1 MAKTVRIGV
10 LNDMCDG
17 PPGVGDITPWLEREV
32 AAVQASGRL
41 DAEVEFV
48 HAYGHGLPTGSAE
61 AVERA
66 FMELAR
72 QQDIVMITGPAI
84 GDNAL
89 IATPLVE
96 RERIA
101 TINWAGAERARGE
114 YMFHLQVGSH
124 EDESL
129 VMARHM
135 RAIGATRL
143 GVVYDQ
149 SPIGTRHL
157 KYLED
162 EARIIGLEIC
172 ATEAISPLEEDASG
186 AVDRVLAARP
196 DGFVYLGLGLS
207 APAVAQPLAAKGW
220 QGPRIMNTAGIRGT
234 DPAFAPKIDQWIYVD
249 MYSDGNLT
257 LAAKSRELGTGPG
270 EALSVA
276 KGYDF
281 GRLVAEGL
289 ARSLEFTREGV
300 KTGLEQVKWLPA
312 AEGQEGTTLG
322 FGIQD
327 RGALHGRYL
336 VVRQWQ
342 SGKSVEQ

>member
-1 MAKTVRIGV
+1 MARTVRIGV
-10 LNDMCDG
+10 LNDMCYG
-17 PPGVGDITPWLEREV
+17 PPAIGDITPWLEREV
-32 AAVQASGRL
+32 AAFQASGRL

-48 HAYGHGLPTGSAE
+48 SAYGHGLPTVSAE

-72 QQDIVMITGPAI
+72 QDDIVMIAGPAI

-135 RAIGATRL
+135 LAMGARRL

-162 EARIIGLEIC
+162 EARIIGLRIA
-172 ATEAISPLEEDASG
+172 ATAAIS
-186 AVDRVLAARP
+186 
-196 DGFVYLGLGLS
+196 
-207 APAVAQPLAAKGW
+207 
-220 QGPRIMNTAGIRGT
+220 
-234 DPAFAPKIDQWIYVD
+234 
-249 MYSDGNLT
+249 
-257 LAAKSRELGTGPG
+257 
-270 EALSVA
+270 
-276 KGYDF
+276 
-281 GRLVAEGL
+281 
-289 ARSLEFTREGV
+289 
-300 KTGLEQVKWLPA
+300 
-312 AEGQEGTTLG
+312 
-322 FGIQD
+322 
-327 RGALHGRYL
+327 
-336 VVRQWQ
+336 
-342 SGKSVEQ
+342 